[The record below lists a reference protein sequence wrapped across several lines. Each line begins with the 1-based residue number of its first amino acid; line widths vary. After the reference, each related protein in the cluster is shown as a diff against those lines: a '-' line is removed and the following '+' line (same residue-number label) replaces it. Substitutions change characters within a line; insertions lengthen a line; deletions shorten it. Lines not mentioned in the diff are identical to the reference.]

1 MYDNKITDFL
11 KENYKISEDVI
22 KMAETAENDLKE
34 MFAEA
39 DRITE
44 YNQYKVLN
52 AMQKNKLS
60 DVHFAG
66 TTGYGYNDLG
76 RDVLEQI
83 YADRSCKAA
92 GNIGNT
98 CAYCCSGRKFKTG
111 RRNIFTCG
119 TSL

>member
-66 TTGYGYNDLG
+66 TTGYTMTWEETFWNRYM
-76 RDVLEQI
+76 RTFSMRRQVL
-83 YADRSCKAA
+83 
-92 GNIGNT
+92 
-98 CAYCCSGRKFKTG
+98 
-111 RRNIFTCG
+111 
-119 TSL
+119 

>member
-44 YNQYKVLN
+44 YNQYKVLLLW
-52 AMQKNKLS
+52 Q
-60 DVHFAG
+60 
-66 TTGYGYNDLG
+66 
-76 RDVLEQI
+76 EI
-83 YADRSCKAA
+83 
-92 GNIGNT
+92 
-98 CAYCCSGRKFKTG
+98 
-111 RRNIFTCG
+111 
-119 TSL
+119 

>member
-11 KENYKISEDVI
+11 KENYKISDDVI

-52 AMQKNKLS
+52 AMQKNKAYRNPTFKRICLERII
-60 DVHFAG
+60 
-66 TTGYGYNDLG
+66 YG
-76 RDVLEQI
+76 
-83 YADRSCKAA
+83 
-92 GNIGNT
+92 
-98 CAYCCSGRKFKTG
+98 
-111 RRNIFTCG
+111 
-119 TSL
+119 